1 MKNSDMRTFVKCFVI
16 IIVIMTLGA
25 ILLFYEIDNIIAFVL
40 LAIPFLG
47 AAYTSETGIGFGILF
62 VLFSILESIIISL
75 LITGIN
81 RFLKK
86 PGSK

>member
-1 MKNSDMRTFVKCFVI
+1 MMKNSDMRTFVKCFVVM
-16 IIVIMTLGA
+16 IVILTLS
-25 ILLFYEIDNIIAFVL
+25 LLDELYGSESIISSLFLV
-40 LAIPFLG
+40 IPFLG
-47 AAYTSETGIGFGILF
+47 AAFRSANDPFKILF
-62 VLFSILESIIISL
+62 VLFLILEAAIISL